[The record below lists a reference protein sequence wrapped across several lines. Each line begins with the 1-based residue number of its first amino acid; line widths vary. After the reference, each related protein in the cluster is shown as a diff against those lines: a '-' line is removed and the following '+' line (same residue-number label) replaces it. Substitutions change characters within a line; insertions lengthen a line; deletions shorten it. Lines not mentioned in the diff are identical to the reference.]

1 MKRATNVVLVLLL
14 AMGVTILMTA
24 RTIAIT
30 ARTPITT
37 HIGFANTS
45 CGSWTQA
52 RANHRSTHMEF
63 WVIGFMSGVNYAR
76 SDWCSHRLSQC
87 WAPQGGGSAAILGLP
102 RGSVTILEERQG
114 GMPRRAQR
122 SPLVRISE
130 RASGGTPRLRQRWPA
145 FVPYPNHAFCAFM
158 DVIALPKPWL
168 AALAPGHHLVCQKM
182 RGHVHREGI

>member
-114 GMPRRAQR
+114 GMPRRAPEIAACANFGAGVRRNAPAQAAVARVR
-122 SPLVRISE
+122 SLSE
-130 RASGGTPRLRQRWPA
+130 PRLLRLHGCYRP
-145 FVPYPNHAFCAFM
+145 P
-158 DVIALPKPWL
+158 
-168 AALAPGHHLVCQKM
+168 
-182 RGHVHREGI
+182 